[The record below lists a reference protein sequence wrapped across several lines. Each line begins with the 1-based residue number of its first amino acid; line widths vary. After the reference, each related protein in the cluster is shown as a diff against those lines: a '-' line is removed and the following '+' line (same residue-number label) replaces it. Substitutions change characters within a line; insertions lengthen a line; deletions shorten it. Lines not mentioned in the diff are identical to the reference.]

1 MTVNGW
7 SFNFGTSAAA
17 PHVAGVAALVI
28 GAHRGQMDPPSTP
41 SCAQPQATSGAEE
54 LSRR

>member
-1 MTVNGW
+1 VNGW

-28 GAHRGQMDPPSTP
+28 GAHRGQMDPPSRP
-41 SCAQPQATSGAEE
+41 SCAQPHATSGVEE